1 MAHDKMSADNFTRPT
16 TGFWQ
21 ELVTAASLAASTS
34 FSLTP
39 PYRYGVPVQLPDGRY
54 LVLPIRQISGQEGHA
69 VASLIANQAS
79 FDVVRTL
86 SAMMAALAR
95 PFAPEVVVGLPT
107 LGFAFA
113 PLVAEHLGHARF
125 VPLGYSRKFWYDDT
139 LSMPVQS
146 LTTPGVGKRIFLDPN
161 QLALLKGRRVVLI
174 DDAISTGGTL
184 TAVLALFES
193 AGVEVTG
200 IVVAMRQ
207 GNVWRERLGA
217 ARAATVGV
225 FESPRLRLR
234 EDGWWPWLRS

>member
-1 MAHDKMSADNFTRPT
+1 MSADNFTRPT

-21 ELVTAASLAASTS
+21 ELVTAASLAASPS

-54 LVLPIRQISGQEGHA
+54 LVLPIRQIAGPEGHA

-125 VPLGYSRKFWYDDT
+125 VPLGYSRKFWYDDA

-146 LTTPGVGKRIFLDPN
+146 LTTPGAGKRIFLDPN

-174 DDAISTGGTL
+174 DDAVSTGGTL
-184 TAVLALFES
+184 TAVLALFEA

-207 GNVWRERLGA
+207 GHAWRERLGA
-217 ARAATVGV
+217 ARAATVTGV

>member
-1 MAHDKMSADNFTRPT
+1 MSADNFIRPT

-21 ELVTAASLAASTS
+21 ELVTAASLAANTS

-54 LVLPIRQISGQEGHA
+54 LVLPIRQVAGQEGHA

-79 FDVVRTL
+79 FTVVRTL
-86 SAMMAALAR
+86 SAMMAELAR

-125 VPLGYSRKFWYDDT
+125 VPLGYSRKFWYDDA

-146 LTTPGVGKRIFLDPN
+146 LTTPGAGKRIFLDPN

-174 DDAISTGGTL
+174 DDAVSTGGTL
-184 TAVLALFES
+184 TAVLALFEA

-207 GNVWRERLGA
+207 GNAWRERLGA
-217 ARAATVGV
+217 ARADTVAGV

-234 EDGWWPWLRS
+234 EDGWWPQQP